1 MALKDPKMSKKV
13 LLEEEEGNND
23 FTETRNN

>member
-1 MALKDPKMSKKV
+1 MALKDPKMSKEGM
-13 LLEEEEGNND
+13 LEEEEGNND